1 MLSAT
6 ACASSQ
12 PAAAC
17 RSSLRLS
24 HTLAATARPL
34 VRAARIQRSQSTH
47 ICRAEG
53 DGEQQRDAPEA
64 APPSSSNTPPPSVT
78 KREDPAVA
86 KGQRTAIITGAI
98 SIIFGVIYLG
108 LVSFLDI
115 RGGELLPPPPEAF
128 ENL

>member
-1 MLSAT
+1 MVCQNMRPIETLV
-6 ACASSQ
+6 
-12 PAAAC
+12 
-17 RSSLRLS
+17 S
-24 HTLAATARPL
+24 HPQFTVDIKTL
-34 VRAARIQRSQSTH
+34 
-47 ICRAEG
+47 AEG